1 MVMMK
6 RLVVTAIVVACAAWP
21 AGAEIVAEI
30 TGLVPRQAHS
40 YAQVMA
46 TLQELHATPR
56 VDCWSIGTTHQGRT
70 IAMAVVHDPDS
81 DPRALRKI
89 MIIARQH
96 GNEPAGAEAAL
107 ALLRHFATSAGRAEV
122 ALLRRVALL
131 IIPLANPDGAAASR
145 RTNGAGVDL
154 NRDWR
159 ALSQPETRAI
169 EGAFLDWRPDVVI
182 DLHELPA
189 ASSKPSYQENFVET
203 IGRHPALPAVL
214 SGACGR
220 SSAQISVWMKRYGIP
235 LNVYYDTPGDD
246 TRLCHRHFG
255 LQHQVASYL
264 FESKTGRG
272 RSLPERAAYHI
283 LGMLVVANQ
292 LAYHSD
298 EFAPSAQMAA
308 TPGSPTGDSTEVEPS
323 APPAP
328 ASLAVMLGEPCPD
341 ETREGRTLLW
351 AEVQGDEEFAY
362 LTFELN
368 GRVLVLT
375 NREPW
380 RYSLDPTTIP
390 EGPVEIAVRAY
401 DTSGRCIAGDR
412 RTLTIVAPGANLGE

>member
-1 MVMMK
+1 MK
-6 RLVVTAIVVACAAWP
+6 RLLALAILLVCAAWP
-21 AGAEIVAEI
+21 AGAEIVADI
-30 TGLVPRQAHS
+30 VGRVPRQAHS
-40 YAQVMA
+40 YAEVMA
-46 TLQELHATPR
+46 ALQELHATPR

-70 IAMAVVHDPDS
+70 IAMAVVHDADS

-96 GNEPAGAEAAL
+96 GNEPAGGEAAI
-107 ALLRHFATSAGRAEV
+107 ALLRHFAASEGRAEV
-122 ALLRRVALL
+122 SLLQRVALL
-131 IIPLANPDGAAASR
+131 IIPMANPDGSAAAQR
-145 RTNGAGVDL
+145 RNARGVDL
-154 NRDWR
+154 NRDWA
-159 ALSQPETRAI
+159 ALSQPETQAI

-203 IGRHPALPAVL
+203 IGTHAALPAAL
-214 SGACGR
+214 SGSCGR
-220 SSAQISVWMKRYGIP
+220 TSAQISVWMKRYEIP
-235 LNVYYDTPGDD
+235 LNCYYDTPGDD

-255 LQHQVASYL
+255 LHHQVPSYL

-272 RSLPERAAYHI
+272 RSLPERAAYHV
-283 LGMLVVANQ
+283 LGVLVIANQ
-292 LAYHSD
+292 LAYHYD
-298 EFAPSAQMAA
+298 EVVEPVQMAA
-308 TPGSPTGDSTEVEPS
+308 TPGPAPGDAAEVQPGTP

-328 ASLAVMLGEPCPD
+328 APIAVSLGDPCAD
-341 ETREGRTLLW
+341 EAREGRTLLW
-351 AEVQGDEEFAY
+351 ADIAGDEEFAY

-380 RYSLDPTTIP
+380 QYSLDPTACP
-390 EGPVEIAVRAY
+390 EGPVEVAARAY
-401 DTSGRCIAGDR
+401 DGSGRCIASDQ

>member
-1 MVMMK
+1 VIMK
-6 RLVVTAIVVACAAWP
+6 RLVALAILVAGAAWP
-21 AGAEIVAEI
+21 AGAEIVTDI
-30 TGLVPRQAHS
+30 VGRVPRQSHS
-40 YAQVMA
+40 YAEVMA
-46 TLQELHATPR
+46 ALQELHATPR

-70 IAMAVVHDPDS
+70 IAMAVVHDADT

-96 GNEPAGAEAAL
+96 GNEPAGAEAAM
-107 ALLRHFATSAGRAEV
+107 ALLRHFAASQGRAEV
-122 ALLRRVALL
+122 ALLRRMALL
-131 IIPLANPDGAAASR
+131 IIPMANPDGSAASQR
-145 RTNGAGVDL
+145 RNARGVDL
-154 NRDWR
+154 NRDWA
-159 ALSQPETRAI
+159 ALSQPETQAI

-203 IGRHPALPAVL
+203 IGSHVALPAAL
-214 SGACGR
+214 SGSCGR
-220 SSAQISVWMKRYGIP
+220 TSAQISVWMKRYQIP

-255 LQHQVASYL
+255 LHHQVPSYL

-272 RSLPERAAYHI
+272 RSLQERAAYHV
-283 LGMLVVANQ
+283 LGVLVIANQ
-292 LAYHSD
+292 LAYHHD
-298 EFAPSAQMAA
+298 EFAPPVQVAA
-308 TPGSPTGDSTEVEPS
+308 TPAPAPGDAHETEVAPE

-328 ASLAVMLGEPCPD
+328 LAVTLGDPCAD
-341 ETREGRTLLW
+341 EAREGRTLLW
-351 AEVQGDEEFAY
+351 AEVEGDDEFAY
-362 LTFELN
+362 LTFEIN

-380 RYSLDPTTIP
+380 QYSLDPTACP
-390 EGPVEIAVRAY
+390 EGPVEIAARAY
-401 DTSGRCIAGDR
+401 DASGRCVAADR